1 MLGLVF
7 FDDIRAVN
15 NFWFLLLLSL
25 IEKPFQK
32 LLVLAMWRALINY
45 WKYKKLVSKTNLLSA
60 LVLSKGIQLV

>member
-32 LLVLAMWRALINY
+32 LLVLAMSRALINY
-45 WKYKKLVSKTNLLSA
+45 WKYKKLASKTNLLSA